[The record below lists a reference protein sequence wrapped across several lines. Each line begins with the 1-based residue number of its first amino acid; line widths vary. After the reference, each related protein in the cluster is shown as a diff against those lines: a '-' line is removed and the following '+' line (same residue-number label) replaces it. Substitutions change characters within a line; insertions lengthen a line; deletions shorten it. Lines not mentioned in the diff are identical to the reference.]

1 MTGGGTGAGE
11 ASVPESDS
19 TQVYPSV
26 DPGVRLEFVQHVKT

>member
-1 MTGGGTGAGE
+1 MGQGVKGGSDAGE
-11 ASVPESDS
+11 SDG